1 MRVSEIVNLNKV
13 RKNRKREREKAE
25 AEQNRVT
32 FGLPG
37 NLRRQARENEKL
49 KAVRLDGQVLSV
61 TDKNENS

>member
-1 MRVSEIVNLNKV
+1 MSEIVNLNKV

-37 NLRRQARENEKL
+37 HLRKQARENEAL
-49 KAVRLDGQVLSV
+49 KTRRLEGQVLSL